1 MNSSDVPVLVENLK
15 YYRNA
20 GDVHAFDV
28 NTFDVAQL
36 SSDFIAM
43 TEDEIDRHLHP
54 SNYLTD
60 EQKDAML
67 PKLTRRQFRLVL
79 VKNAYALADIES
91 LIASIEDPLQ
101 RQIIQIE
108 WEDSTVFE
116 RTSESL
122 LTMAGMLGLS
132 RDRINELWQEAL
144 LL

>member
-1 MNSSDVPVLVENLK
+1 MMELIENLIYFK
-15 YYRNA
+15 KNGEVYAYDAN
-20 GDVHAFDV
+20 VI
-28 NTFDVAQL
+28 NLENL

-67 PKLTRRQFRLVL
+67 PKLTRRQLRLVL
-79 VKNAYALADIES
+79 VKNNYALAHIES
-91 LIASIEDPLQ
+91 LIATIEDPLQ

-122 LTMAGMLGLS
+122 LTMADMLDLS
-132 RDRINELWQEAL
+132 RERINELWQEAL

>member
-1 MNSSDVPVLVENLK
+1 MMELIENLIYFK
-15 YYRNA
+15 KNGEVYAYDAN
-20 GDVHAFDV
+20 VI
-28 NTFDVAQL
+28 NLENL

-43 TEDEIDRHLHP
+43 TEDEIDRYLHP

-79 VKNAYALADIES
+79 VKNNYALAHIES
-91 LIASIEDPLQ
+91 LIATIEDPLQ

-122 LTMAGMLGLS
+122 LTMADMLDLS
-132 RDRINELWQEAL
+132 RERINELWQEAL

>member
-1 MNSSDVPVLVENLK
+1 MKYFKDGSGAVYAFEEEGTQDEFILNHLV
-15 YYRNA
+15 
-20 GDVHAFDV
+20 
-28 NTFDVAQL
+28 
-36 SSDFIAM
+36 AM
-43 TEDEIDRHLHP
+43 TEEEIDRHLHP

-79 VKNAYALADIES
+79 VKNAYALADIET

-108 WEDSTVFE
+108 WEDATVFE
-116 RTSESL
+116 RTSASL
-122 LTMAGMLGLS
+122 LTMVGMLGLS
-132 RDRINELWQEAL
+132 RERINELWQEAL

>member
-1 MNSSDVPVLVENLK
+1 MMELIENLIYFK
-15 YYRNA
+15 KNGEVYAYDAN
-20 GDVHAFDV
+20 VI
-28 NTFDVAQL
+28 NLENL

-79 VKNAYALADIES
+79 VKNNYALAHIES
-91 LIASIEDPLQ
+91 LIATIEDPLQ

-122 LTMAGMLGLS
+122 LTMADMLDLS
-132 RDRINELWQEAL
+132 RERINELWQEAL